1 MTSVEPCCPMK
12 YKFINS
18 SHLLPYES
26 HVTLFATRPC
36 GHKCCWASKQAK
48 PAKADTSRLSL
59 VSAVY
64 LVPDLGTVRQ
74 SPGPYAGVSAAC
86 AEAGSD
92 PVLLCGLGSDCSEV
106 SFVGKS
112 CEK

>member
-12 YKFINS
+12 YRFMNS
-18 SHLLPYES
+18 FRLLPYES

-36 GHKCCWASKQAK
+36 GHKCCWASKQART
-48 PAKADTSRLSL
+48 AKADTSRLSL
-59 VSAVY
+59 VSAEY
-64 LVPDLGTVRQ
+64 LVPDFGTVCQ
-74 SPGPYAGVSAAC
+74 SPGAYAGVSAAC

-92 PVLLCGLGSDCSEV
+92 PVLLRGLGSDCGEA